1 VRPLL
6 FLLLPACSFVLPCLA
21 QPSPAEILPAEALIA
36 AGHWKRARALVEVR
50 IRENPNDALA
60 NFLLSQIRNAFGDR
74 STPLPLA
81 EKAVSLDGRTA
92 KYHRQVAEVL
102 GVTAQHSNAVEQLF
116 LARRFRKEIDTAL
129 SLDPHDPQALRDLLE
144 FYLLAPGIAGGDPGK
159 AVPLA
164 ARIGQ
169 IQPSLGFLAEARI
182 ATLQK
187 EPAETE
193 ASLRKAVEAAPP
205 SYAARIALARFYLER
220 SYLDAS
226 HFNPTAAEAQ
236 AREAL
241 ALDRARI
248 DAYTVLAETLAHE
261 GDWPQLESVLAA
273 AASAVPDD
281 LAPYYRAAQPLLTD
295 RREQARAERY
305 LRVYLNQEPEG
316 NQPPAAE
323 AAAEIA
329 HIHGK

>member
-1 VRPLL
+1 MRQFL
-6 FLLLPACSFVLPCLA
+6 FLLLPVCACLA
-21 QPSPAEILPAEALIA
+21 QPSPAEILID

-81 EKAVSLDGRTA
+81 EKAVALDGRTA

-102 GVTAQHSNAVEQLF
+102 GVMAQRSGAIEQLF
-116 LARRFRKEIDTAL
+116 LARRFRKELDAAL
-129 SLDPHDPQALRDLLE
+129 SLDPRDPQALRDLLE
-144 FYLLAPGIAGGDPGK
+144 FYLLAPGIAGGDPAK

-164 ARIGQ
+164 GRIGQ
-169 IQPSLGFLAEARI
+169 IQPPLGFLAEARI
-182 ATLQK
+182 ADLQK
-187 EPAETE
+187 KPAETE

-205 SYAARIALARFYLER
+205 NYGARIALARFYLAR
-220 SYLDAS
+220 SYLDPA
-226 HFNPTAAEAQ
+226 HFNPTAAETQ

-241 ALDRARI
+241 TLDPTRV
-248 DAYTVLAETLAHE
+248 DAYAVLAEILTHHTLSTQ
-261 GDWPQLESVLAA
+261 GDWSQLESILAA

-281 LAPYYRAAQPLLTD
+281 LAPYYRAAQRLLTD
-295 RREQARAERY
+295 RREQARAEHY
-305 LRVYLNQEPEG
+305 LNVYLKQEPEG
-316 NQPPAAE
+316 NEPPAAE
-323 AAAEIA
+323 AAAELA